1 MDKTT
6 NGYRAKFEAYLGN
19 YLRFGSYLN
28 FYHEAFKVLM
38 KDVETTG
45 GHVDRLA
52 YPMLFIARHCLE
64 LGFKSNIRH
73 FKKYSEKSD
82 FTNAYTHNLKDLF
95 NGFKLHVQETIKNL
109 KNKHGIEIEK
119 TEIDEF
125 NEFCRDIEKLTDYFD
140 KIDTGGSGF
149 RYPIFKYPVDKKD
162 KKAFK
167 YDDRINLLDI
177 EDLLNKGMI
186 LLNHTADVFAK
197 YTDYADDIEKMYE
210 EEMRS
215 SYEER

>member
-1 MDKTT
+1 MDKTG
-6 NGYRAKFEAYLGN
+6 NGFRAKYEAYLGN

-64 LGFKSNIRH
+64 LGFKSNIRY
-73 FKKYSEKSD
+73 FKKYSEKND
-82 FTNAYTHNLKDLF
+82 FTNSDSHDLKELF
-95 NGFKLHVQETIKNL
+95 HGFKLHVQETVKNL
-109 KNKHGIEIEK
+109 KKKHGIEIEK
-119 TEIDEF
+119 IEIKEF
-125 NEFCRDIEKLTDYFD
+125 EKICNEIEKLTIYFD
-140 KIDTGGSGF
+140 QVDKGSFSF
-149 RYPIFKYPVDKKD
+149 RYPVDKKNT
-162 KKAFK
+162 KVFK
-167 YDDRINLLDI
+167 FDERINLLDI

-186 LLNHTADVFAK
+186 LLNNTADVFAK
-197 YTDYADDIEKMYE
+197 YTDYADNIEKMYE

-215 SYEER
+215 SYGE